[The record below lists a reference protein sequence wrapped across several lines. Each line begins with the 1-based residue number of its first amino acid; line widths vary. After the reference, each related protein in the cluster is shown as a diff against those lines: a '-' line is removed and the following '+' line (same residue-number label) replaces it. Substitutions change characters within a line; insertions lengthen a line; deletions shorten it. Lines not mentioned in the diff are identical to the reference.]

1 MKKHFMCTHAF
12 LNNDAKKAFEDA
24 SNSMTDREI
33 FEMMK
38 GKKAEMLGHWRGDED
53 FFFCHWY
60 AEDEDAIIN
69 HLDKVGFNS
78 LMNTLPNEMSIYMT
92 NNKFINTITSIFE
105 KIAINRTRQ
114 ALAFLS
120 DNELEA
126 MGITRTSLDTGD
138 FYNYKEVA
146 NFPAKKI
153 SRIKS
158 TKAKAA

>member
-1 MKKHFMCTHAF
+1 MNSPKHV
-12 LNNDAKKAFEDA
+12 
-24 SNSMTDREI
+24 
-33 FEMMK
+33 
-38 GKKAEMLGHWRGDED
+38 
-53 FFFCHWY
+53 
-60 AEDEDAIIN
+60 AIIMDGN
-69 HLDKVGFNS
+69 GRWGIKKKKSRNYGHSRGVAVVKDIISAAIKKKIKYL
-78 LMNTLPNEMSIYMT
+78 TLYTFSTENWKRPEKEINFILRLLENYIQKELIMS

-146 NFPAKKI
+146 NFPTKKI

>member
-1 MKKHFMCTHAF
+1 M
-12 LNNDAKKAFEDA
+12 
-24 SNSMTDREI
+24 I
-33 FEMMK
+33 
-38 GKKAEMLGHWRGDED
+38 
-53 FFFCHWY
+53 
-60 AEDEDAIIN
+60 
-69 HLDKVGFNS
+69 
-78 LMNTLPNEMSIYMT
+78 

-138 FYNYKEVA
+138 FYNYKEVT
-146 NFPAKKI
+146 NFPTKKI
-153 SRIKS
+153 SSIKS

>member
-1 MKKHFMCTHAF
+1 MFK
-12 LNNDAKKAFEDA
+12 
-24 SNSMTDREI
+24 
-33 FEMMK
+33 
-38 GKKAEMLGHWRGDED
+38 
-53 FFFCHWY
+53 
-60 AEDEDAIIN
+60 
-69 HLDKVGFNS
+69 
-78 LMNTLPNEMSIYMT
+78 
-92 NNKFINTITSIFE
+92 KFINTITSIFE

-146 NFPAKKI
+146 KFPTKNI
-153 SRIKS
+153 SKVKS

>member
-1 MKKHFMCTHAF
+1 M
-12 LNNDAKKAFEDA
+12 
-24 SNSMTDREI
+24 I
-33 FEMMK
+33 
-38 GKKAEMLGHWRGDED
+38 
-53 FFFCHWY
+53 
-60 AEDEDAIIN
+60 
-69 HLDKVGFNS
+69 
-78 LMNTLPNEMSIYMT
+78 

-146 NFPAKKI
+146 NFSAKKL

>member
-1 MKKHFMCTHAF
+1 MFSK
-12 LNNDAKKAFEDA
+12 L
-24 SNSMTDREI
+24 
-33 FEMMK
+33 K
-38 GKKAEMLGHWRGDED
+38 GT
-53 FFFCHWY
+53 
-60 AEDEDAIIN
+60 I
-69 HLDKVGFNS
+69 
-78 LMNTLPNEMSIYMT
+78 MS

-146 NFPAKKI
+146 NFPTKKI
-153 SRIKS
+153 NKIKS

>member
-1 MKKHFMCTHAF
+1 MNMKS
-12 LNNDAKKAFEDA
+12 NN
-24 SNSMTDREI
+24 
-33 FEMMK
+33 
-38 GKKAEMLGHWRGDED
+38 L
-53 FFFCHWY
+53 
-60 AEDEDAIIN
+60 
-69 HLDKVGFNS
+69 
-78 LMNTLPNEMSIYMT
+78 
-92 NNKFINTITSIFE
+92 INTITSIFE

-146 NFPAKKI
+146 NFPSNTASKI
-153 SRIKS
+153 KT

>member
-1 MKKHFMCTHAF
+1 MYSLLNKKQ
-12 LNNDAKKAFEDA
+12 LYLLYIQKEQ
-24 SNSMTDREI
+24 I
-33 FEMMK
+33 
-38 GKKAEMLGHWRGDED
+38 
-53 FFFCHWY
+53 
-60 AEDEDAIIN
+60 
-69 HLDKVGFNS
+69 
-78 LMNTLPNEMSIYMT
+78 MS

-146 NFPAKKI
+146 NFPTKKI